1 MRVVFVAALAL
12 LGESACIVEAPGGDK
27 SPPGTQAVVPQ
38 VPPLSTTIGAN
49 LDGKVEFAAS
59 SIVPG
64 RISPGEQAM
73 VTFYFKVLEEPD
85 KEYMV
90 FVHLEDA
97 EGRGFRLNLDH
108 RPAGGTYPT
117 TQWRKSETVKDEF
130 FLTLPAGISSK
141 KLNLWAGL
149 WEPQADVRLTLRNPD
164 SVRNDGNNRVLVAQ
178 LPIGP

>member
-1 MRVVFVAALAL
+1 MRVAFLAACAL
-12 LGESACIVEAPGGDK
+12 VTGSACIVEAPGGDK
-27 SPPGTQAVVPQ
+27 SPQRAQAVVPQ

-49 LDGKVEFAAS
+49 LDGKVELAAS

-64 RISPGEQAM
+64 RIAPGEQAK
-73 VTFYFKVLEEPD
+73 VTLYFKVLDEID

-90 FVHLEDA
+90 FVHVEDA
-97 EGRGFRLNLDH
+97 EGRSVRLNLDH

-130 FLTLPAGISSK
+130 FMALPPGISAK
-141 KLNLWAGL
+141 RLNLWAGL
-149 WEPQADVRLTLRNPD
+149 WEPQADVRLTLRNPE

>member
-1 MRVVFVAALAL
+1 MRVAFLAAFAL

-27 SPPGTQAVVPQ
+27 SPPRTQAVVPQ

-49 LDGKVEFAAS
+49 LDGKVELAAS

-64 RISPGEQAM
+64 RISPGEQAK
-73 VTFYFKVLEEPD
+73 VTFYFKVLEELD
-85 KEYMV
+85 KDYMV
-90 FVHLEDA
+90 FVHVEDA
-97 EGRGFRLNLDH
+97 EGRSVRLNLDH

-141 KLNLWAGL
+141 RLNLWAGL